1 MKSNNDSHSN
11 HQDNDSDDDDNKKNG
26 NLNRAPV
33 NIFSAQ
39 VKEPTV
45 ESILTI
51 IDLSLLQNDGLMNN
65 KLNIN
70 NL

>member
-1 MKSNNDSHSN
+1 MKSNNDFN
-11 HQDNDSDDDDNKKNG
+11 ANNQDNDSDDDDLKKNG

-33 NIFSAQ
+33 NIFSGQ

-51 IDLSLLQNDGLMNN
+51 IDLSLLEKDGLMNP